1 MLTEL
6 SDADYDK
13 LQKEYDNLLNSH
25 DELKIKINKSN
36 IELTNMSSL
45 QVINVTNR
53 LSQ

>member
-1 MLTEL
+1 MLT
-6 SDADYDK
+6 DADYDK

-36 IELTNMSSL
+36 IELTNMSCL
-45 QVINVTNR
+45 QVINVTNI